1 MDMNKGSYL
10 LFIELSEDIIIK
22 LSGHNCHIKNGL
34 YSYVGSAMKN
44 LKQRINRHISY
55 YEGNY
60 KKHWHV
66 DYLLEKGKVISTLAL
81 PNEKKM
87 EEELSMYLATLFQT
101 IPGFG
106 ATDCKKVNSNLFYL
120 SNNLEDY
127 FCIIR
132 KVLEYNCNMKTKA

>member
-1 MDMNKGSYL
+1 MNKGSYL
-10 LFIELSEDIIIK
+10 LFIELSQDIVVTIAGK
-22 LSGHNCHIKNGL
+22 KCHIKNGL

-44 LKQRINRHISY
+44 LRQRINRHISY
-55 YEGNY
+55 HEGNY

-66 DYLLEKGKVISTLAL
+66 DHLLEKGRVISTLAL

-87 EEELSMYLATLFQT
+87 EEELSLYLASLYKT

-106 ATDCKKVNSNLFYL
+106 ATDCKSVNSNLFFL

-132 KVLEYNCNMKTKA
+132 KVLEYNCNTKTKA